1 MEGTTDDTGCH
12 FIYMNTVARIRV
24 SQLFTAINEYNMCVP
39 STRPVIVTMS
49 SKKKIEGA
57 IYLKIQQDKET
68 KNQRGISDYWSWDPE
83 SDNYDTMRH
92 NGGGL
97 GSEDELLNTSKG
109 KKRAISESED
119 QFKRAKLHPSANDGG
134 CCSIADDEKH
144 RDDVLFH
151 MEETE
156 KYKAKSKELQSEL
169 VKVNDEAEEYMLNI
183 EQRLQESE
191 EYKTTTDQRLLESK
205 EKLEQCKKEAEEY
218 TASLQKESEAE
229 LKRVKEEAL
238 ASEQRLLQES
248 ETKLNECKK
257 EAEENKASL
266 QKESETKLKRVE
278 ENAEERLNE
287 CKKEAEENKASL
299 QKESE
304 AELKRVKED
313 ALASEQRLLQE
324 SESKLERV
332 ERDAEERLNKCK
344 EEYNQCL
351 AKSESELTK
360 IKGEVATHRE
370 NAINYETQY
379 EEYKERMED
388 PYNEEGVEYYKK
400 QFREKM
406 RAISRAD
413 YNEVQ
418 VSICDRHCKYLGKK
432 VEECENF
439 HEPKIERLEKMVSV
453 IIIII

>member
-1 MEGTTDDTGCH
+1 MEKT
-12 FIYMNTVARIRV
+12 
-24 SQLFTAINEYNMCVP
+24 
-39 STRPVIVTMS
+39 
-49 SKKKIEGA
+49 
-57 IYLKIQQDKET
+57 KE
-68 KNQRGISDYWSWDPE
+68 
-83 SDNYDTMRH
+83 
-92 NGGGL
+92 L
-97 GSEDELLNTSKG
+97 
-109 KKRAISESED
+109 ESEL
-119 QFKRAKLHPSANDGG
+119 KR
-134 CCSIADDEKH
+134 
-144 RDDVLFH
+144 
-151 MEETE
+151 
-156 KYKAKSKELQSEL
+156 
-169 VKVNDEAEEYMLNI
+169 VNGNAEAY
-183 EQRLQESE
+183 R
-191 EYKTTTDQRLLESK
+191 
-205 EKLEQCKKEAEEY
+205 KEAEEY

-266 QKESETKLKRVE
+266 QKESE
-278 ENAEERLNE
+278 
-287 CKKEAEENKASL
+287 
-299 QKESE
+299 
-304 AELKRVKED
+304 AELKRVKEE
-313 ALASEQRLLQE
+313 ALVSEQRLLQE

>member
-1 MEGTTDDTGCH
+1 MAMFAWHDADMKNSGLQKVSKRSVFIAWSTKKFAKSMIFGTTGADLIYCKNVDHGVVYVIKYKSENQKLHMTVDNYIKGLDDLLKERDKTHSTFFRSINDGDPRSSKVLS
-12 FIYMNTVARIRV
+12 FEGGSRKQNYLYRKLFDKKDRV
-24 SQLFTAINEYNMCVP
+24 LP
-39 STRPVIVTMS
+39 GVIVWTPENVDS
-49 SKKKIEGA
+49 STEEE
-57 IYLKIQQDKET
+57 D
-68 KNQRGISDYWSWDPE
+68 SDDE
-83 SDNYDTMRH
+83 ND
-92 NGGGL
+92 
-97 GSEDELLNTSKG
+97 SEDEAIEPTNPG
-109 KKRAISESED
+109 KKRARPDSED
-119 QFKRAKLHPSANDGG
+119 RSKKAKLHPP
-134 CCSIADDEKH
+134 ADDEGCSSVAGEDGH
-144 RDDVLFH
+144 RDEVLFH
-151 MEETE
+151 LE
-156 KYKAKSKELQSEL
+156 KTKELESEL
-169 VKVNDEAEEYMLNI
+169 KRVNGNAEAY
-183 EQRLQESE
+183 R
-191 EYKTTTDQRLLESK
+191 
-205 EKLEQCKKEAEEY
+205 KEAEEY

-248 ETKLNECKK
+248 ETK
-257 EAEENKASL
+257 
-266 QKESETKLKRVE
+266 
-278 ENAEERLNE
+278 LNE